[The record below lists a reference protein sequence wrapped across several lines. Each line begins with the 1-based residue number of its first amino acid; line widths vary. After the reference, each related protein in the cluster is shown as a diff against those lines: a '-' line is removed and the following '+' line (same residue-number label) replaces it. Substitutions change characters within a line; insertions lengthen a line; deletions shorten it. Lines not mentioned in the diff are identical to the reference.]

1 MKIPEFSRARFFGF
15 VLLFVLLFGLLAM
28 TARPATDPD
37 LWWHLR
43 TGQWIVETGHV
54 PHSDPFS
61 FTRAGHAWVS
71 HEWLSEVVFY
81 ELWKHAGAAGL
92 IVFSAIITTAGFMLL
107 YLRCLLFGVQKHW
120 AAAATVLGALA
131 SAPSW
136 GVRPQMIT
144 FTLASLLLW
153 LIEGGEN
160 RPRLLF
166 WIPPL
171 FLLWLNLH
179 AGFALGLALLF
190 AYGVGLIME
199 TAAGNTP
206 WQQARPIVL
215 RVLLLLLACLALVPL
230 NPSGAQLCRYP
241 FDTLRSSGMRSFIV
255 EWFSPDFHD
264 WLYRPF
270 LLVWLLLLTALASS
284 RSRPK
289 GRVIVP
295 LLLTSFAALDA
306 VRHIP
311 LFVLVAMPVIAAAL
325 PVASPFSAVSQRG
338 PDSSRFRPLL
348 NLAVVILI
356 AVFALVKWVSLARSQ
371 DAHEAEQYPQRA
383 IAFLQA
389 SAQPQRIFVYYDW
402 GGYAI
407 WKLYPEYRV
416 FVDGR
421 ADLYGDDLLRQ
432 FKTALQLRTGWR
444 DVLDVWKVEAVLVPP
459 SCALAQ
465 ALLLDPNW
473 HVAFTDSKAIIL
485 LRTHPPPV
493 ERRASPPVTAWIS
506 PVHGGVLCVSPV
518 APVLPVVK
526 NFACEGKKV
535 KKCFPE
541 PSRICETRAHTGIG
555 FQRSSGSGVS
565 TVELEGV

>member
-1 MKIPEFSRARFFGF
+1 MRRILERLRSPQIAFAAI
-15 VLLFVLLFGLLAM
+15 LLFGLLAM

-92 IVFSAIITTAGFMLL
+92 IVFSAMITTAGFMLL
-107 YLRCLLFGVQKHW
+107 YLRCLLCGAEKQW
-120 AAAATVLGALA
+120 AAAATAFGALA

-136 GVRPQMIT
+136 GVRPQMFT
-144 FTLASLLLW
+144 LTLASLLLW
-153 LIEGGEN
+153 LLESGKKEN
-160 RPRLLF
+160 RPRLLL

-179 AGFALGLALLF
+179 AGFGLGLALLF
-190 AYGVGLIME
+190 AYGAGLIVE
-199 TAAGNTP
+199 TGVGNTP
-206 WQQARPIVL
+206 WKNARPIVL
-215 RVLLLLLACLALVPL
+215 RVLLFLLACLALVPL
-230 NPSGAQLCRYP
+230 NPSGAQLYRYP
-241 FDTLRSSGMRSFIV
+241 FDTLRSSAMRSFIV
-255 EWFSPDFHD
+255 EWFSPDFHG

-311 LFVLVAMPVIAAAL
+311 IFVLVAMPVIAVAL
-325 PVASPFSAVSQRG
+325 PVNSAPLAVSQRR
-338 PDSSRFRPLL
+338 PYSSWFRPSF
-348 NLAVVILI
+348 NIAVVILI
-356 AVFALVKWVSLARSQ
+356 ALFTLVKWVSLTRSQ

-383 IAFLQA
+383 VAFLQA
-389 SAQPQRIFVYYDW
+389 SSQPQRIFVYYDW

-421 ADLYGDDLLRQ
+421 ADLYGDSLLRQ
-432 FKTALQLRTGWR
+432 FKTAMQLRTGWR
-444 DVLDVWKVEAVLVPP
+444 DVLDSWKVEAVLVPP

-465 ALLLDPNW
+465 ALLLDTNW
-473 HVAFTDSKAIIL
+473 HTAFSDSKAIIL
-485 LRTHPPPV
+485 LRTHPTV
-493 ERRASPPVTAWIS
+493 ENG
-506 PVHGGVLCVSPV
+506 H
-518 APVLPVVK
+518 
-526 NFACEGKKV
+526 
-535 KKCFPE
+535 FPE
-541 PSRICETRAHTGIG
+541 TAAEWQESEKMFPRAIPNL
-555 FQRSSGSGVS
+555 RN
-565 TVELEGV
+565 

>member
-1 MKIPEFSRARFFGF
+1 MRRILQALGNTQFAYAAI
-15 VLLFVLLFGLLAM
+15 LFFGLLAM
-28 TARPATDPD
+28 TARNAVDPD

-71 HEWLSEVVFY
+71 HEWLSEVAFY
-81 ELWKHAGAAGL
+81 ELWKHGGATAL

-107 YLRCLLFGVQKHW
+107 YLRCPGKKHW
-120 AAAATVLGALA
+120 AAAATVVGALA

-136 GVRPQMIT
+136 GVRPQMFT

-153 LIEGGEN
+153 LLEGGTKTKKDP
-160 RPRLLF
+160 PRLLL

-179 AGFALGLALLF
+179 AGFALGLALLL
-190 AYGVGLIME
+190 AYGIGLLME
-199 TAAGNTP
+199 TAVGDTP
-206 WQQARPIVL
+206 WQDARPILL
-215 RVLLLLLACLALVPL
+215 RVLLVLLACLALVPL
-230 NPSGAQLCRYP
+230 NPSGAQLYRYP
-241 FDTLRSSGMRSFIV
+241 FDTLRSPAMRSFIV
-255 EWFSPDFHD
+255 EWFSPDFHE

-311 LFVLVAMPVIAAAL
+311 IFVLLAIPVIAEAL
-325 PVASPFSAVSQRG
+325 PAASASPAVAQ
-338 PDSSRFRPLL
+338 PHPISSRFRPLFSG
-348 NLAVVILI
+348 AVLMLM
-356 AVFALVKWVSLARSQ
+356 AVLALVKWVTLAHNQ
-371 DAHEAEQYPQRA
+371 DAREAEQFPEKA
-383 IAFLQA
+383 VAFLRD
-389 SAQPQRIFVYYDW
+389 SDRPRKIFVYYDW

-421 ADLYGDDLLRQ
+421 ADLYGEDLLRQ
-432 FKTALQLRTGWR
+432 FETAVQLRTGWR
-444 DVLDVWKVEAVLVPP
+444 DVLDSWKVEAALLPP

-473 HVAFTDSKAIIL
+473 HAAFRDSKAIIL
-485 LRTHPPPV
+485 VRTLVRTHPAV
-493 ERRASPPVTAWIS
+493 ENADLFQLGTRKTPSIRELRR
-506 PVHGGVLCVSPV
+506 
-518 APVLPVVK
+518 
-526 NFACEGKKV
+526 
-535 KKCFPE
+535 
-541 PSRICETRAHTGIG
+541 
-555 FQRSSGSGVS
+555 
-565 TVELEGV
+565 

>member
-1 MKIPEFSRARFFGF
+1 MRRILERLRSPQIAFAAI
-15 VLLFVLLFGLLAM
+15 LLFGLLAM

-71 HEWLSEVVFY
+71 HEWLSEVAFY
-81 ELWKHAGAAGL
+81 ELWKHGGAAAL
-92 IVFSAIITTAGFMLL
+92 IVFSAIITTAGFLLL
-107 YLRCLLFGVQKHW
+107 YLRCLLCGAKKHW
-120 AAAATVLGALA
+120 AAAATVFGALA

-136 GVRPQMIT
+136 GARPQMFT

-153 LIEGGEN
+153 LLESGNKLERGNKED

-171 FLLWLNLH
+171 FLVWLNLH

-190 AYGVGLIME
+190 AYGLGLIME

-206 WQQARPIVL
+206 WQQARPVIVW
-215 RVLLLLLACLALVPL
+215 VLLLLFACLALVPL
-230 NPSGAQLCRYP
+230 SPSGAQLYRYP
-241 FDTLRSSGMRSFIV
+241 FDTLRSPGMRSFIV
-255 EWFSPDFHD
+255 EWFSPDFHE

-284 RSRPK
+284 RWRPK

-311 LFVLVAMPVIAAAL
+311 IFVLVAIPVIAAAL
-325 PVASPFSAVSQRG
+325 PVATASPTTSQRR
-338 PDSSRFRPLL
+338 PESSRFRPLF
-348 NLAVVILI
+348 NLANVILI
-356 AVFALVKWVSLARSQ
+356 AVFALVKWDSLARSQ
-371 DAHEAEQYPQRA
+371 DAREAEQYPQKA
-383 IAFLQA
+383 VAFLQA
-389 SAQPQRIFVYYDW
+389 TARPQRVFVYYDW

-421 ADLYGDDLLRQ
+421 ADLYGDDLLHQ

-444 DVLDVWKVEAVLVPP
+444 DVLDSWKVEAVLVPP

-473 HVAFTDSKAIIL
+473 HATYSDSKAIIL
-485 LRTHPPPV
+485 LRTHPDV
-493 ERRASPPVTAWIS
+493 ENAALFQKPIVR
-506 PVHGGVLCVSPV
+506 G
-518 APVLPVVK
+518 
-526 NFACEGKKV
+526 GKKV

-541 PSRICETRAHTGIG
+541 TSRICETRAHTGTG
-555 FQRSSGSGVS
+555 FQRSSISGDS
-565 TVELEGV
+565 TVEFEGV

>member
-1 MKIPEFSRARFFGF
+1 MRRILERLRSPQIAFAAI
-15 VLLFVLLFGLLAM
+15 LLFGLLAM

-43 TGQWIVETGHV
+43 TGQWIVETGHI

-81 ELWKHAGAAGL
+81 ELWKHGGAAAL

-107 YLRCLLFGVQKHW
+107 YLRCLLFCGGEKHW
-120 AAAATVLGALA
+120 AAAATAFGALA

-136 GVRPQMIT
+136 GVRPQMFT
-144 FTLASLLLW
+144 FTMASLLLW
-153 LIEGGEN
+153 LLESGNKPECGNKNKEA
-160 RPRLLF
+160 RPRLLL

-190 AYGVGLIME
+190 AYGLGLIME

-206 WQQARPIVL
+206 WQEVRPIVL
-215 RVLLLLLACLALVPL
+215 RVMLLLLACLALVPL
-230 NPSGAQLCRYP
+230 NPSGAQLYHYP
-241 FDTLRSSGMRSFIV
+241 FDTLRSPGMRSFIV

-270 LLVWLLLLTALASS
+270 LLLWLLLLTALASS

-311 LFVLVAMPVIAAAL
+311 IFVLAAIPVIAAAL
-325 PVASPFSAVSQRG
+325 PDASASSAFSQRR
-338 PDSSRFRPLL
+338 PDASRLRPLFNGTVL
-348 NLAVVILI
+348 ILI
-356 AVFALVKWVSLARSQ
+356 AALALVKWVSLARNE
-371 DAHEAEQYPQRA
+371 DAREAEQYPQRA
-383 IAFLQA
+383 VAFLQA

-416 FVDGR
+416 FV
-421 ADLYGDDLLRQ
+421 
-432 FKTALQLRTGWR
+432 
-444 DVLDVWKVEAVLVPP
+444 
-459 SCALAQ
+459 
-465 ALLLDPNW
+465 
-473 HVAFTDSKAIIL
+473 
-485 LRTHPPPV
+485 
-493 ERRASPPVTAWIS
+493 
-506 PVHGGVLCVSPV
+506 
-518 APVLPVVK
+518 
-526 NFACEGKKV
+526 
-535 KKCFPE
+535 
-541 PSRICETRAHTGIG
+541 
-555 FQRSSGSGVS
+555 
-565 TVELEGV
+565 

>member
-1 MKIPEFSRARFFGF
+1 MRVSHLSLSNVFPV
-15 VLLFVLLFGLLAM
+15 VLLLGLFGM

-81 ELWKHAGAAGL
+81 ELWKHGGAAGL

-107 YLRCLLFGVQKHW
+107 YLRCLLYGAEKHW
-120 AAAATVLGALA
+120 AGAATAFGALA

-136 GVRPQMIT
+136 GVRPQMFT

-153 LIEGGEN
+153 LLERGNKLECGNKNKED
-160 RPRLLF
+160 RPRLLY

-171 FLLWLNLH
+171 FLVWLNLH

-206 WQQARPIVL
+206 WQQTRPIVL
-215 RVLLLLLACLALVPL
+215 RVLLLLLVCLALVPL
-230 NPSGAQLCRYP
+230 NPSGAQLYRYP

-255 EWFSPDFHD
+255 EWFSPDFHES
-264 WLYRPF
+264 LYRPF
-270 LLVWLLLLTALASS
+270 LLLWLLLLTALASS
-284 RSRPK
+284 RSRPR

-295 LLLTSFAALDA
+295 LLLVSFAALDA

-311 LFVLVAMPVIAAAL
+311 IFVLVAIPVMAAAL
-325 PVASPFSAVSQRG
+325 PVASASSAVSERV

-348 NLAVVILI
+348 IISVVILI
-356 AVFALVKWVSLARSQ
+356 AVFGVVKWVSLARSQ
-371 DAHEAEQYPQRA
+371 DVLEAEQYPQKA
-383 IAFLQA
+383 VAFLQA
-389 SAQPQRIFVYYDW
+389 SAQPRRIFVYYDW

-432 FKTALQLRTGWR
+432 FKTALQLRSGWR
-444 DVLDVWKVEAVLVPP
+444 DILDDWKVEAVLVPP

-473 HVAFTDSKAIIL
+473 HAAFSDSKAIIL
-485 LRTHPPPV
+485 LRTHPYVGGGTGVPA
-493 ERRASPPVTAWIS
+493 R
-506 PVHGGVLCVSPV
+506 HGADIAG
-518 APVLPVVK
+518 
-526 NFACEGKKV
+526 
-535 KKCFPE
+535 
-541 PSRICETRAHTGIG
+541 
-555 FQRSSGSGVS
+555 
-565 TVELEGV
+565 